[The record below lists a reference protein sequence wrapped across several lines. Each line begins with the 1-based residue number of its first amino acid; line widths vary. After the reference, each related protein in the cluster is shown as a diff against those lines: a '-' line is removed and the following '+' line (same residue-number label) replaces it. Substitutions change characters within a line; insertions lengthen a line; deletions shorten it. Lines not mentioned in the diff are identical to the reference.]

1 MRHVKAGLSHR
12 GTRETGNPL
21 NMHIQY
27 LLTPAPTTQ
36 REWFQGF
43 RVSFSTL
50 CGWKLMQQA
59 PWPPVPRNRD
69 AVQPRPVLM
78 QPQPGQQST
87 HSNSNNKPRQEREL
101 EKSLNTTAHDAL
113 RH

>member
-12 GTRETGNPL
+12 GTRETSNPL

-50 CGWKLMQQA
+50 CGWTLMQQA
-59 PWPPVPRNRD
+59 PWPPVPRNLD

-87 HSNSNNKPRQEREL
+87 HSNRKCSTVGFAPWMSFEAQERI
-101 EKSLNTTAHDAL
+101 TWT
-113 RH
+113 